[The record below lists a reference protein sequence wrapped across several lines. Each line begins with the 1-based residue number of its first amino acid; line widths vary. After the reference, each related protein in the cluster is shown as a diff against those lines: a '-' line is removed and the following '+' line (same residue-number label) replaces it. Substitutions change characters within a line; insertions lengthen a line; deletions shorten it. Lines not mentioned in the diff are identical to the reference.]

1 MLFVEKKRSIF
12 YLSCGEESEL
22 PKNDIQKQGRILMLP
37 VDAIEPSPYQART
50 AFDEPEIAALAVS
63 ILQNGLL
70 QPISVR
76 RVGLRKYQLVA
87 GERRLRACRLAK
99 LEKVPAILA
108 DYDDSESA
116 ALGLLENLQRS
127 QLDPFDTARGIKE
140 VIRLWGCTQAEAARR
155 LGLSQPALA
164 NKLRLLTLTPEQQ
177 QLCTANHLTERH
189 ARAALRLP
197 EGRRIPRAG
206 KDGPRQAECAAGR
219 QVGGPDAGRTQR
231 AQPLPPHNTDGAGR
245 AIFCE
250 HAAARGGFDDP
261 EGDSGHNA
269 V

>member
-87 GERRLRACRLAK
+87 GERRLRACPPFSDLFTITVAGLEERGLIEASVRLRDA
-99 LEKVPAILA
+99 LAANLRQEPYRNEPVQLLGPAPASVARVNYSYRYQLTLVCKN
-108 DYDDSESA
+108 SA
-116 ALGLLENLQRS
+116 Q
-127 QLDPFDTARGIKE
+127 I
-140 VIRLWGCTQAEAARR
+140 RR
-155 LGLSQPALA
+155 LLSF
-164 NKLRLLTLTPEQQ
+164 LLTEFSKDRRNKGI
-177 QLCTANHLTERH
+177 TAFIDVNSY
-189 ARAALRLP
+189 
-197 EGRRIPRAG
+197 
-206 KDGPRQAECAAGR
+206 Q
-219 QVGGPDAGRTQR
+219 
-231 AQPLPPHNTDGAGR
+231 
-245 AIFCE
+245 
-250 HAAARGGFDDP
+250 
-261 EGDSGHNA
+261 
-269 V
+269 